1 MNDCISRQA
10 AIEMIRNDM
19 KLHHDYLSG
28 KYRKALGMAVKA
40 LETEQWIPC
49 DKGEPDEDM
58 ECWVTVKTT
67 DALYRG
73 NFTKRYG
80 ERRDKGFITSG
91 GFMWWNTALAWMPI
105 YEPAPYCRKWGQDK
119 ELNPA
124 DVAPVRHG
132 RWIGCDTQCG
142 IACSIC
148 GTPVDDFCHSIDY
161 IDLAYK
167 PNYCPNCG
175 ARMNEGDGGDD

>member
-1 MNDCISRQA
+1 MQGWMERRVTMD
-10 AIEMIRNDM
+10 
-19 KLHHDYLSG
+19 
-28 KYRKALGMAVKA
+28 AVK
-40 LETEQWIPC
+40 II
-49 DKGEPDEDM
+49 K
-58 ECWVTVKTT
+58 
-67 DALYRG
+67 DANWRVDVG
-73 NFTKRYG
+73 
-80 ERRDKGFITSG
+80 DITIG
-91 GFMWWNTALAWMPI
+91 Q
-105 YEPAPYCRKWGQDK
+105 YEELIAPLR
-119 ELNPA
+119 

-175 ARMNEGDGGDD
+175 ARMNEGDGGDGQI

>member
-1 MNDCISRQA
+1 MDTKYIDANKFKRVYESFNIKYKNSEAVVMIPVKSIIQS
-10 AIEMIRNDM
+10 IEN
-19 KLHHDYLSG
+19 
-28 KYRKALGMAVKA
+28 AEA
-40 LETEQWIPC
+40 
-49 DKGEPDEDM
+49 
-58 ECWVTVKTT
+58 
-67 DALYRG
+67 
-73 NFTKRYG
+73 
-80 ERRDKGFITSG
+80 
-91 GFMWWNTALAWMPI
+91 
-105 YEPAPYCRKWGQDK
+105 
-119 ELNPA
+119 A

-175 ARMNEGDGGDD
+175 ARMNEGDGGDGQI

>member
-1 MNDCISRQA
+1 MCQKDDVISRQA
-10 AIEMIRNDM
+10 AID
-19 KLHHDYLSG
+19 
-28 KYRKALGMAVKA
+28 ALGKDPGFKVRLFGKSYDEGRSDQWFRDVYKLTTVPSVQPYTDEEIRRIQE
-40 LETEQWIPC
+40 LEQAQFDKMYELGYQAGHAAQPEPRWIPC

-105 YEPAPYCRKWGQDK
+105 YEPEPYK
-119 ELNPA
+119 
-124 DVAPVRHG
+124 
-132 RWIGCDTQCG
+132 
-142 IACSIC
+142 
-148 GTPVDDFCHSIDY
+148 
-161 IDLAYK
+161 
-167 PNYCPNCG
+167 
-175 ARMNEGDGGDD
+175 GGEDE